1 MSRYQH
7 VIQEFSRIE
16 TIVLG
21 VQKEIK
27 TLKNRVRAYKGWTK
41 RYRRQ
46 REELKQA
53 NLVISQERDA
63 AIQQLQ
69 IRQEQLLEQ
78 IQKAVEATK
87 SRDAALL
94 QLDDVINRIERYRE
108 ICDRYNQM
116 TFARKADLIKEAERL
131 FFEDPVI
138 ETNVNFDP
146 KDKPQMFTDRASIV
160 RDLLDR

>member
-1 MSRYQH
+1 MPSYQD
-7 VIQEFSRIE
+7 VVTEVLRVKE
-16 TIVLG
+16 TILG
-21 VQKEIK
+21 VQQEIQ

-53 NLVISQERDA
+53 NLVVCQERDA

-69 IRQEQLLEQ
+69 IRQEQLLGQ
-78 IQKAVEATK
+78 IEEARKATELRNT
-87 SRDAALL
+87 ALL
-94 QLDDVINRIERYRE
+94 QLDDVIERIEQYRE

-116 TFARKADLIKEAERL
+116 TYARPQDLIREAERL

-138 ETNVNFDP
+138 EMNVNFDP
-146 KDKPQMFTDRASIV
+146 REQPQMFTDRASIA